1 MTKQTS
7 EQVRMDLMFPMRPAG
22 SGFGPIIQ
30 GGSVDV
36 QKPALVGNAQAG
48 LIGVYYLLSLFRAY
62 RLSFLDKKLRSTF
75 NRPIFL

>member
-1 MTKQTS
+1 
-7 EQVRMDLMFPMRPAG
+7 MDLMLLMRPAG

-48 LIGVYYLLSLFRAY
+48 LIGGLLSAFAVSSLQIELFGQKIAFH
-62 RLSFLDKKLRSTF
+62 L
-75 NRPIFL
+75 